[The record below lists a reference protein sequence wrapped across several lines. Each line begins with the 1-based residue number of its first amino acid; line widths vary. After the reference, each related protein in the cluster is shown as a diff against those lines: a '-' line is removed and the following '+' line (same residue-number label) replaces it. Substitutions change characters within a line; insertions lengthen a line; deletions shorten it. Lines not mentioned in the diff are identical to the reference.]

1 MVSRDPKPLL
11 SLSLDLDNLWTYLK
25 VHGEPGW
32 TDYPSFL
39 EQVVRVALDRLERHQ
54 LPATFFVVGRD
65 AEQEAHKDLFA
76 TLGASG
82 HEIGN
87 HSYSHEPW
95 AQRISRSHAEHEI
108 LAADRAI
115 EVATGRRPRGFRGP
129 GYSLSGSML
138 EILATAGYQYDA
150 TTFPTFLGPM
160 ARRYYL
166 RVSPKLSEEERQKRG
181 RLFGTLA
188 DGRQPLRPYFW
199 QLPQGR
205 LLEIPVTTMPI
216 LRVPF
221 HQSYLL
227 YLSKFS
233 KQLSLLYLELALSLC
248 RRLKMEPSFLLHPLD
263 FLGGEDVDDL
273 AFFPGM
279 TISTPQKLLFLDSVL
294 AILKRRF
301 KIVNLGQHSQALLES
316 TAPTLSVLDAGR
328 LP

>member
-1 MVSRDPKPLL
+1 MGSPNEKPLL

-25 VHGEPGW
+25 VHGDPGW
-32 TDYPSFL
+32 IEYPSFL
-39 EQVVRVALDRLERHQ
+39 EPVVGSALDRLARHQ

-65 AEQEAHKDLFA
+65 AELDENKGLFA
-76 TLGASG
+76 SLGASG

-95 AQRISRSHAEHEI
+95 AQCFSGSQSEQEI
-108 LAADRAI
+108 LAAHRAI
-115 EVATGRRPRGFRGP
+115 EIATGQRPRGFRGP
-129 GYSLSGSML
+129 GYSLSRSML
-138 EILATAGYQYDA
+138 EVLSAAGYQYDA
-150 TTFPTFLGPM
+150 TTFPTMLGPV

-166 RVSPKLSEEERQKRG
+166 RVSPGLSDEERQKRS

-188 DGRQPLRPYFW
+188 DGRQPLQPYFW
-199 QLPQGR
+199 QLSKSR

-233 KQLSLLYLELALSLC
+233 KRLSLLYLELALSLC
-248 RRLKMEPSFLLHPLD
+248 RRLELEPSFLLHPLD
-263 FLGGEDVDDL
+263 FLGGDNVDDL
-273 AFFPGM
+273 SFFPGM
-279 TISTPQKLLFLDSVL
+279 AIPTAEKLLFLDSVL

-301 KIVNLGQHSQALLES
+301 NVVNVGQHAQALLES
-316 TAPTLSVLDAGR
+316 TASTLSVLDARR